1 MESRGGAGGGTAN
14 GKVEG
19 GGTGEENE
27 LMEASCGNHGT
38 VWAKQEFTSASGGG
52 GGNVGEAGN
61 GDRSMTSAG
70 GGGGGGGGE
79 SSGQCGGGVGRGC
92 GGGGAPESRGELRV
106 GSNFFTLTLPS
117 VDVFEERE
125 VEDEDMETEE
135 RREDFL
141 SGTLG
146 FSLDFPFPDDADF
159 KNTGTGVSAV
169 GVLDWLEYPLDG
181 DVTRWDFSGE
191 VLFGLASPPGTCGTE
206 ALEPSLKWLML

>member
-1 MESRGGAGGGTAN
+1 M
-14 GKVEG
+14 
-19 GGTGEENE
+19 
-27 LMEASCGNHGT
+27 
-38 VWAKQEFTSASGGG
+38 
-52 GGNVGEAGN
+52 GEADS

-70 GGGGGGGGE
+70 GGGGGGE
-79 SSGQCGGGVGRGC
+79 SSGQCGGVGRGG
-92 GGGGAPESRGELRV
+92 GGGGAPESGGGLRA
-106 GSNFFTLTLPS
+106 GSSFFTLTLPS

-125 VEDEDMETEE
+125 VDDEDMETED

-146 FSLDFPFPDDADF
+146 FSLDFPLPDDADF
-159 KNTGTGVSAV
+159 TSTGTGVSAV

-191 VLFGLASPPGTCGTE
+191 ALFGLASPLGTCGTE

>member
-1 MESRGGAGGGTAN
+1 M
-14 GKVEG
+14 
-19 GGTGEENE
+19 
-27 LMEASCGNHGT
+27 
-38 VWAKQEFTSASGGG
+38 
-52 GGNVGEAGN
+52 GEAGN
-61 GDRSMTSAG
+61 GDISTASAG
-70 GGGGGGGGE
+70 GGGGEEGGE
-79 SSGQCGGGVGRGC
+79 SSRQCGGGARR
-92 GGGGAPESRGELRV
+92 GGGGRGAPESGGELGV

-125 VEDEDMETEE
+125 VEDEEMETED

-191 VLFGLASPPGTCGTE
+191 VLFGLASPAGTCGTE